1 MNNQKLLRR
10 SYQKKFDSF
19 KKTVMDRPPQGWLKT
34 IREFFGMTTEQL
46 AKKINVSQSRVV
58 NLEKNEKNTKIST
71 MERIADALDCDFV
84 YAIIPRK
91 NIDDILYNQAKK
103 RALAILNKIN
113 INMGLENQL
122 SENKYSLEDLTEE
135 LLNKNIAR
143 IWDEE

>member
-1 MNNQKLLRR
+1 MNNQKLLRC

-58 NLEKNEKNTKIST
+58 SLEKNEKNTKIST

-122 SENKYSLEDLTEE
+122 SEN
-135 LLNKNIAR
+135 N
-143 IWDEE
+143 

>member
-113 INMGLENQL
+113 INIGLENQL